1 MKEDRPVD
9 EICLTRQLCVRFP
22 LTVDEVALL
31 LPDEK
36 GVTQSRKDEA
46 SQDLTGIGVS
56 T

>member
-9 EICLTRQLCVRFP
+9 KISVTTQ

-36 GVTQSRKDEA
+36 GITQSGKDEA
-46 SQDLTGIGVS
+46 SQDLTGTGMS